1 MTSLSDAVS
10 SVDRVE
16 RKDDDKLMIFGADA
30 VGDGVV
36 AKTAVDDAGGENQDG
51 GARIIDGYA
60 VSRLAY
66 EAAIYTQV
74 VNPMMAD
81 DQCAN
86 LVTSAAWVPSQPI
99 AQYYFDVLDLV
110 RDGFAAGGGE
120 DNFAQLRDF
129 KDAVEAQAGGAAA
142 TVSTLVTLVPPN
154 FGGSVWDQFDTLRDD
169 WRLPFQMAYT
179 LAACELNGLSHND
192 NHLSNWLVSL
202 GMPAVYYAVSAS
214 QFVPVA
220 GLRVWL
226 YDWDLGYAEA
236 LGPNPDLGSGS
247 CRELGMCNA
256 VSGLHDLA
264 QMACSLDWFG
274 PGDACSGDSEYMW
287 ERLRRAVCARAPDY
301 QERAGICHIDLAS
314 LEWPAGINNA
324 IEYVLQLPEVAAQV
338 VDVATMDRGTAA
350 ALLRGQSGWVAHAG
364 IDRDALMQSLRNR
377 VNQSRK
383 RPLEAAREVSSE
395 VPSEAATVG
404 VQEGATAGEPQ
415 SVGIDAAQQGMA
427 VKTNFPWASQG
438 APKISR
444 VDV

>member
-36 AKTAVDDAGGENQDG
+36 AKTAVDDAGGETQD
-51 GARIIDGYA
+51 A

-129 KDAVEAQAGGAAA
+129 KDAVEAQAGDAATVEGDGA

-154 FGGSVWDQFDTLRDD
+154 FGGSVWDQFDNLRDD

-214 QFVPVA
+214 RFVPVA

-247 CRELGMCNA
+247 CRQLGMCNA

-314 LEWPAGINNA
+314 LEWPSGISNA

-350 ALLRGQSGWVAHAG
+350 ALLRGQSRWVAHAG
-364 IDRDALMQSLRNR
+364 IDRDALMQSLQNR
-377 VNQSRK
+377 LAGSRK
-383 RPLEAAREVSSE
+383 RPRAPEEARSVALA
-395 VPSEAATVG
+395 PTN
-404 VQEGATAGEPQ
+404 TADE
-415 SVGIDAAQQGMA
+415 SMA
-427 VKTNFPWASQG
+427 VETAFPWG
-438 APKISR
+438 APKIAR
-444 VDV
+444 VGV